1 MRNTDSN
8 ARSAETLLERLD
20 PEQRAAVTHDATMLR
35 ILAGAGSGK
44 TRVLT
49 HRIAYRAEL
58 DDIDPRRVLALTFT
72 RKAAGELTH
81 RLRALGLRDSVAA
94 GTFHAIAYAQLRT
107 WWSEKGVTPPALLDR
122 KLGFVARLL
131 PRGHGARPDTAA
143 LDAVGEIEWAKA
155 RDVRPDAYVA
165 AATRADRKPPF
176 DMAVMADV
184 YARYEDAKR
193 DRKVLDF
200 DDLLLR
206 CRRALET
213 DEQFAAAQRWR
224 FRHLFVDEFQD
235 VNPLQFSL
243 LMAWLGDLTRGQSDL
258 CVVGDPNQAIYSWN
272 GADAQYLVDFT
283 TRFAGAASV
292 SLDRNYRSQPHIL
305 SVADTVLGRGRLSG
319 GPLRP
324 QLEPGAVPLIITYTS
339 DKAEAAGIARAVR
352 DHHSPGQPWSQQSV
366 LARTNAQLPVI
377 EQALRRAGVPV
388 RLRGGGLLAAP
399 EVDAALKR
407 LSRRHEALG
416 IVLDDLAVDLQLGRS
431 SPLDPNPEPT
441 QSWDEVD
448 DREQGAFG
456 FDDGVPDETTRAA
469 AEQESRADADRRANL
484 EALLRMGRDYLEL
497 DAAATGA
504 SFVSWARAT
513 AARDGDDMAGDA
525 VELLT
530 FHAAK
535 GLEWPV
541 VHLAGLEQGL
551 VPIAHAKTDESRAE
565 EDRLLYVAATRAQRV
580 LRLSWA
586 SERAFGDRRLSRQPS
601 PHLGRIDEVLRFA
614 RNGERR
620 AADPNLVRATRNT
633 VKATRGNGPAATK
646 TAASKASVGPVD
658 DALLARLKQWRSTT
672 ARAANV
678 PAYVV
683 FNDATLEAVAS
694 VRPTS
699 RTVLATVPGIGP
711 VKLERYGD
719 TLLGLVTAPA

>member
-1 MRNTDSN
+1 MHPPDSP
-8 ARSAETLLERLD
+8 APVATALLERLD
-20 PEQRAAVTHDATMLR
+20 PEQRAAVVHEATMLR

-49 HRIAYRAEL
+49 HRIAYRAQTE
-58 DDIDPRRVLALTFT
+58 DVDPRRVLALTFT

-131 PRGHGARPDTAA
+131 PRGTGARPDTAA

-155 RDVRPDAYVA
+155 RDVRPEAYA
-165 AATRADRKPPF
+165 AAASRADRRPPF
-176 DMAVMADV
+176 EMATMADL
-184 YARYEDAKR
+184 YQRYEDAKR

-243 LMAWLGDLTRGQSDL
+243 LMAWLGDLNRGQSDL

-283 TRFAGAASV
+283 KKFPGAASV
-292 SLDRNYRSQPHIL
+292 TLDRNYRSQPRIL
-305 SVADTVLGRGRLSG
+305 SVADTVLGRGRLAG

-324 QLEPGAVPLIITYTS
+324 QLAPGTVPLIVTYPN
-339 DKAEAAGIARAVR
+339 DKAEASGIARAVR
-352 DHHSPGQPWSQQSV
+352 DHHRPGQPWSHQSV

-399 EVDAALKR
+399 EVDATLKR
-407 LSRRHEALG
+407 LSRRTEALG
-416 IVLDDLAVDLQLGRS
+416 IALDDLADELDVRRPSQPELSVD
-431 SPLDPNPEPT
+431 PT
-441 QSWDEVD
+441 QSWED
-448 DREQGAFG
+448 A
-456 FDDGVPDETTRAA
+456 DDGALSFGDEYGDDVPSATTT
-469 AEQESRADADRRANL
+469 AEESRADADRRANL

-551 VPIAHAKTDESRAE
+551 VPIAHAKTDDARAE
-565 EDRLLYVAATRAQRV
+565 EDRLLYVAATRAQQV

-633 VKATRGNGPAATK
+633 VRATRGNGPAATK
-646 TAASKASVGPVD
+646 TASAKAAAGPVD

-694 VRPTS
+694 CRPTS
-699 RTVLATVPGIGP
+699 RTALATVPGIGP

-719 TLLGLVTAPA
+719 TLLELVTGP